1 MKYKTKSSSGH
12 AVVAGREEQ
21 RRGEQHTQGKE
32 EGGAP
37 LKPSN
42 DTGLT
47 STGKMKTEE
56 MRSQLQ
62 RMVPVNTGG
71 KKSIRS

>member
-21 RRGEQHTQGKE
+21 RRGEKHTQGKE

-47 STGKMKTEE
+47 GTGKMKTEE
-56 MRSQLQ
+56 NPLVLFAFQDKLQ
-62 RMVPVNTGG
+62 VP
-71 KKSIRS
+71 